1 MLVYGVGRRSARATW
16 FLTTAASVS
25 TLMCPPSAHA
35 FSAAHGAAFAPVL
48 AAASQ
53 WEQRHS
59 LGQKGRFEGA
69 FARPALGAWGQL
81 FGRSCAQRRAAW
93 AGSPGL

>member
-25 TLMCPPSAHA
+25 TLMCPPAAHA

-48 AAASQ
+48 AAAASK
-53 WEQRHS
+53 WEQRNVC
-59 LGQKGRFEGA
+59 QKGRFEGA
-69 FARPALGAWGQL
+69 FARPAVGAWGEL
-81 FGRSCAQRRAAW
+81 FGRSCAQ
-93 AGSPGL
+93 

>member
-1 MLVYGVGRRSARATW
+1 MLVYRVGGRSARATW

-25 TLMCPPSAHA
+25 TLICPRAAHA

-48 AAASQ
+48 AAASK

-59 LGQKGRFEGA
+59 LCQKGRIEGA
-69 FARPALGAWGQL
+69 FAQHAVGAWGQL
-81 FGRSCAQRRAAW
+81 FGRSCV
-93 AGSPGL
+93 